1 MNLGI
6 SLGIPDQF
14 SSLEQNQDREAIHRN
29 TDLNGTLG
37 QGGLADTNI
46 VDTGHCDNGL
56 MILDIF
62 NNYFQKRL
70 ILDMLITDIP

>member
-1 MNLGI
+1 M
-6 SLGIPDQF
+6 
-14 SSLEQNQDREAIHRN
+14 
-29 TDLNGTLG
+29 